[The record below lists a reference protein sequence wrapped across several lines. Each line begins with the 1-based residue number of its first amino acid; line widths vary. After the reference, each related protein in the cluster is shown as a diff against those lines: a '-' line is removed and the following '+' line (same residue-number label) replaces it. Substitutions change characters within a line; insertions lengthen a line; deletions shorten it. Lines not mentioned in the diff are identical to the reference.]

1 MICAK
6 GQEVTRQ
13 IAMNRGLRTYNA
25 NLKKIAVHLTY
36 LLVKWQLFKD
46 IILKT
51 PKEL

>member
-13 IAMNRGLRTYNA
+13 IAMNRGLHTHNA
-25 NLKKIAVHLTY
+25 NLQKIAVHLTY

-46 IILKT
+46 II
-51 PKEL
+51 